1 MALPDGLPYYPRHE
15 LLESVLRVLLAG
27 QNVTLFAPRRHGKTL
42 FIREEL
48 LPAVEEQGWFAARV
62 DLWRNRA
69 KPALGLVEGL
79 EAVAYATKA
88 ADRGLFGRK
97 MDLRR
102 MTTTFRSPGVEIQ
115 GQWEPA
121 VQRPQI
127 AAETTLENR
136 LANALHLIADHG
148 THALLALDEFQALAQ
163 AGNENFVAA
172 FRTALQD
179 VDGRLSV
186 IFTGSSRDGLNNL
199 FRKAKAPLFRSATA
213 VPMAELGDGFV
224 DNRADYLRDIAGLEV
239 DREALKLLFQK
250 LLRTPL
256 FLNEIVVGM
265 LTRGDA
271 DVEKAMAEWLADKQA
286 NEYQD
291 VLSGLRPVD
300 LAVVN
305 WLTESGQQ
313 SVYSAEAREHM
324 REFMGATQA
333 PTAAVVQSAIRRLG
347 KADIVDP
354 MGTYG
359 SYQLADQ
366 GMQIVLQSQIGT
378 DA

>member
-1 MALPDGLPYYPRHE
+1 MALPDTLPYFPRPD
-15 LLESVLRVLLAG
+15 LLARVLRALLAG

-48 LPAVEEQGWFAARV
+48 LPAVEMHGWFAARI

-79 EAVAYATKA
+79 EAVAYATRASKE
-88 ADRGLFGRK
+88 GFLGQK
-97 MDLRR
+97 MNLRR
-102 MTTTFRSPGVEIQ
+102 MNTTFRSPGVEIR
-115 GQWEPA
+115 GEWEPA
-121 VQRPQI
+121 SQLPPV
-127 AAETTLENR
+127 AAEATLENR
-136 LANALHLIADHG
+136 LANALHMIAGHG
-148 THALLALDEFQALAQ
+148 THALLALDEFQALGQ
-163 AGNENFVAA
+163 PGNENFIAA

-179 VDGRLSV
+179 LNGRLSV
-186 IFTGSSRDGLNNL
+186 IFAGSSRDGLNNL
-199 FRKAKAPLFRSATA
+199 FRKAKAPLFRSAIA
-213 VPMAELGDGFV
+213 VPMDELGDDFV
-224 DNRADYLRDIAGLEV
+224 DNRADYLHDIAGLEV
-239 DREALKLLFQK
+239 DREALKLLFQQ

-271 DVEKAMAEWLADKQA
+271 DVPSAMTQWLDDKRE
-286 NEYQD
+286 NEYQE
-291 VLSGLRPVD
+291 VLAGLRPID

-305 WLTESGQQ
+305 WLAESGQQ
-313 SVYSAEAREHM
+313 SVYGAEAREHM
-324 REFMGATQA
+324 REFMGVEQT

-347 KADIVDP
+347 KVDIVDP

-366 GMQIVLQSQIGT
+366 GMQIVLQSQAGGP
-378 DA
+378 